1 MTVSFGLGALF
12 AEWPKAVVCVGT
24 FDGVHLGHQAVIAEG
39 LRQARAAELPLVV
52 ATFDRHPAATLAP
65 DRCPKSLAP
74 LEENLRQFE
83 KLGVSATVVLP
94 FDAAMASMEAEAFLE
109 EILKKA
115 LRADRLVVG
124 HDFAMGRG
132 RVGTPEWL
140 AGRLPTTVLA
150 PFEQNGVR
158 VSSSEIR
165 RAVAAGE
172 MEHAADLLGR
182 PFALTGVIVGG
193 QKLGR
198 TLGFP
203 TANLART
210 IDGVIPAD
218 GVYAAW
224 FHAPAGRFP
233 AALAIGT
240 RPAVGGGPRSIEAFL
255 IEYGG
260 ASLYGQAC
268 RIEVIEMLR
277 EERNFPSLE
286 ALVEQM
292 NRDVSEVERKLS
304 LGS

>member
-1 MTVSFGLGALF
+1 MTVSFGLGALC
-12 AEWPKAVVCVGT
+12 AEWPKAVVSVGT
-24 FDGVHLGHQAVIAEG
+24 FDGVHLGHRAVIEEG
-39 LRQARAAELPLVV
+39 LNQARATELPLIV

-65 DRCPKSLAP
+65 DRCPKALAP

-83 KLGVSATVVLP
+83 ALGVSSTVVLP
-94 FDAAMASMEAEAFLE
+94 FDAEMAAMPAERFLDE
-109 EILKKA
+109 VLKEA
-115 LRADRLVVG
+115 LRTDRLVVG
-124 HDFAMGRG
+124 HDFAMGHG

-140 AGRLPTTVLA
+140 ASRLPTTVLA

-172 MEHAADLLGR
+172 MTHATELLGR
-182 PFALTGVIVGG
+182 PFSLTGVVVGG

-210 IDGVIPAD
+210 IDGVVPAD

-224 FHAPAGRFP
+224 FHSPKGRFP

-240 RPAVGGGPRSIEAFL
+240 RPAVGGGPRSIEAYL
-255 IEYGG
+255 MDYDG
-260 ASLYGQAC
+260 ASLYGQSC
-268 RIEVIEMLR
+268 RIDVIEMLR
-277 EERNFPSLE
+277 EERNFPSLD
-286 ALVEQM
+286 ALIVQM
-292 NRDVSEVERKLS
+292 NLDVTEVERKLKI
-304 LGS
+304 GS

>member
-1 MTVSFGLGALF
+1 MTVSFGLGALR

-24 FDGVHLGHQAVIAEG
+24 FDGVHLGHRAVIEEG
-39 LRQARAAELPLVV
+39 LRQARATELPLVV

-65 DRCPKSLAP
+65 ERCPKSLAP

-83 KLGVSATVVLP
+83 ALGVSSTVVLP
-94 FDAAMASMEAEAFLE
+94 FDAAMAAMSAERFLE
-109 EILKKA
+109 EILKDA
-115 LRADRLVVG
+115 LRTDRLVVG
-124 HDFAMGRG
+124 HDFAMGHG

-172 MEHAADLLGR
+172 MAHATELLGR
-182 PFALTGVIVGG
+182 PFNLTGVIVGG

-210 IDGVIPAD
+210 MDGVVPAD
-218 GVYAAW
+218 GVYVAW
-224 FHAPAGRFP
+224 FHAPSGRYP

-255 IEYGG
+255 LDYNG
-260 ASLYGQAC
+260 ASLYGQPC
-268 RIEVIEMLR
+268 RIEVVEMLR
-277 EERNFPSLE
+277 EERNFPSLD

-292 NRDVSEVERKLS
+292 TQDVAEVERKLKI
-304 LGS
+304 GS